1 MTKQQRQTDDGKM
14 QREREKMGDAAKHN
28 KPGRERKIIFDS
40 YLLAYTFENSSFA
53 KCKKNKFSLST
64 PALMAFTFGLK
75 LRTFATFLIILF
87 CRQSIFF
94 SRLVISAANFV
105 LKATNLQ
112 KMPFYLWHANI
123 FFDCK
128 SFPCLENFLVTLMAV
143 YRVVG
148 WWWLSPELGLAFC
161 R

>member
-1 MTKQQRQTDDGKM
+1 MQLRAVESRVRSPMHLFVISNFLLERKNDDGKIM
-14 QREREKMGDAAKHN
+14 T
-28 KPGRERKIIFDS
+28 S
-40 YLLAYTFENSSFA
+40 YTVLLQNA
-53 KCKKNKFSLST
+53 KKNKFSLST

-148 WWWLSPELGLAFC
+148 
-161 R
+161 